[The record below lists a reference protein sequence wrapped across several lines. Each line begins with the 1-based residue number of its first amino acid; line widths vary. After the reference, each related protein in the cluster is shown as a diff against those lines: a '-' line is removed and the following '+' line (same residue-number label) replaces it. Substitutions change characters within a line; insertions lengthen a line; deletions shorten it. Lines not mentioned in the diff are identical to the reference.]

1 MNKRAIILTGGLLA
15 ILAIAAALLLPRFTG
30 GESVSAGV
38 VFSPSMLARVP
49 LEAHDVI
56 LIPHFDATVYRLK
69 RHPLGRDFLRA
80 AAPGQP
86 LGLIATAVG
95 NGAVISYRSEAGS
108 GFILKMSA
116 VRSSF
121 LRMFGFLLPKPWD
134 EFYVEDGLVIVG
146 RPGQIRSSAPALA
159 TFGTDLKGELFLYQ
173 PPGAH
178 ASFPPLATP
187 NLSAVSLRPG
197 AITMESRSPSEPPSP
212 ASVPRLGLLRD
223 AMFSALVS
231 STPEAMKNLD
241 RVLPVNIGPLLEH
254 GGLMALYKVDAKKFV
269 PKPEGIIAIPL
280 GGGRQQEIE
289 QLISE
294 TVGNFH
300 FGDVSLNRQSVREHG
315 GITVKR
321 SQTIGMTIEYATV
334 AGLAV
339 LSFDKSSMDRFLDD
353 RQETAASPDAIWS
366 VRVDPSKAVD
376 AIETLRGQQLSF
388 LLGGDTGRKLERAE
402 RALRLVREARLILI
416 EKRNV
421 RPGPSVFTTIQAK

>member
-1 MNKRAIILTGGLLA
+1 
-15 ILAIAAALLLPRFTG
+15 
-30 GESVSAGV
+30 
-38 VFSPSMLARVP
+38 
-49 LEAHDVI
+49 
-56 LIPHFDATVYRLK
+56 
-69 RHPLGRDFLRA
+69 
-80 AAPGQP
+80 
-86 LGLIATAVG
+86 
-95 NGAVISYRSEAGS
+95 
-108 GFILKMSA
+108 
-116 VRSSF
+116 
-121 LRMFGFLLPKPWD
+121 
-134 EFYVEDGLVIVG
+134 
-146 RPGQIRSSAPALA
+146 
-159 TFGTDLKGELFLYQ
+159 
-173 PPGAH
+173 
-178 ASFPPLATP
+178 
-187 NLSAVSLRPG
+187 
-197 AITMESRSPSEPPSP
+197 MESRSPGEPPSP

-241 RVLPVNIGPLLEH
+241 RVLPVHVGPLLEH

-315 GITVKR
+315 AITVKR
-321 SQTIGMTIEYATV
+321 SQTVGMTIEYATV

-366 VRVDPSKAVD
+366 VRVDPSKAAD